1 MYNSHATRA
10 HSHTHT
16 HVHTRKRYTQRVETF
31 SCKIYRHRCM
41 CCMNI
46 LMLLNSNQIRN
57 IFTSGVFAET
67 RKIMTKQKKTH
78 HDLFIRIRQKMFQI
92 WNGPMQWL
100 DKRSKSIISVT
111 KKKNSS
117 SNVDRQ
123 GMEKKNVFFNDTQ
136 AHTPNQKCIIFL
148 YHTAKNE
155 HSGFLPNNER

>member
-78 HDLFIRIRQKMFQI
+78 HDLFTRIRQKMFQI

-111 KKKNSS
+111 KKKKQFIKC
-117 SNVDRQ
+117 RQ
-123 GMEKKNVFFNDTQ
+123 AGHGEKKCFFQWYPSPHTEPKMHYIFIPHSKERTFGVF
-136 AHTPNQKCIIFL
+136 A
-148 YHTAKNE
+148 E
-155 HSGFLPNNER
+155 